1 MAAAWQHTGRDG
13 AGEIPIGAAVGVLS
27 YAVVVTDTGHGWV
40 QLRPLEVVAAAAAAA
55 DDAVTA
61 GAAFAAR
68 VLLFV
73 AREPELYQ
81 LRVHLKLHPC
91 QTG

>member
-1 MAAAWQHTGRDG
+1 MLR
-13 AGEIPIGAAVGVLS
+13 

-55 DDAVTA
+55 DAVTA

-68 VLLFV
+68 VQLFV
-73 AREPELYQ
+73 ARGQELYQ